1 MHTKETTIFIK
12 TKKAKHIKLN
22 GCSSP
27 TDQLLGR
34 SGAHLW
40 DGKHKR
46 ILLQANTQNV
56 GKTGS
61 KFLILGSEFILAML
75 FPVQLFFSVKGFHG
89 GSDGKESTCNA
100 GDLTS
105 ILGSGRSPGEG
116 NGYPLQ

>member
-22 GCSSP
+22 GRSSP
-27 TDQLLGR
+27 KDQLLGR

-61 KFLILGSEFILAML
+61 KFLILGSEFIL
-75 FPVQLFFSVKGFHG
+75 PCCSQYSYFF
-89 GSDGKESTCNA
+89 
-100 GDLTS
+100 
-105 ILGSGRSPGEG
+105 
-116 NGYPLQ
+116 Q

>member
-22 GCSSP
+22 GRSSP
-27 TDQLLGR
+27 KDQLLGR

-75 FPVQLFFSVKGFHG
+75 FPVQLFFSVKGFSG

-100 GDLTS
+100 GDLS
-105 ILGSGRSPGEG
+105 SVLGSGRSPGGG